1 MQIEIK
7 GTNAGIGTMVLED
20 YGKDCYA
27 VTVNNGRMGERFQ
40 EIKMVI
46 SKDDIKRLA
55 KAS

>member
-7 GTNAGIGTMVLED
+7 GTNAGIGTIVLED
-20 YGKDCYA
+20 YGKDCYS
-27 VTVNNGRMGERFQ
+27 VTIHNGRMGEFSK

-46 SKDDIKRLA
+46 SKEDIKRLA